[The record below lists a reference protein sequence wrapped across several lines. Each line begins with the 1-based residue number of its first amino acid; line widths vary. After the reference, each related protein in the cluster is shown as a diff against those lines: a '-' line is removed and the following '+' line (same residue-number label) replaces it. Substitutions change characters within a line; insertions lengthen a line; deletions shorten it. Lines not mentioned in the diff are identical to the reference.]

1 MNFQE
6 RVEKWAE
13 DRNLIHGSA
22 ASLQLAKLLEEVGE
36 LATAVA
42 IGDMSGSLDAIG
54 DTCVVLAIMAKQLD
68 SGLSECQ
75 ELAWEE
81 IKDRRGY
88 IDENGLWK
96 KVT

>member
-6 RVEKWAE
+6 RVERWAE
-13 DRNLIHGSA
+13 DRNLINGSA
-22 ASLQLAKLLEEVGE
+22 ASLQLTKLLEEVGE

-42 IGDMSGSLDAIG
+42 IGDMSGALDAIG
-54 DTCVVLAIMAKQLD
+54 DTCVVLTIMAKQLD

-81 IKDRRGY
+81 IKDRRGRLV
-88 IDENGLWK
+88 DGVFVKE
-96 KVT
+96 V